1 MNLRKRGKIG
11 RKGQVTI
18 FVIIAIVIIAGVILF
33 FALTDT
39 GRNLLRNITGQEID
53 FNSQVRNCI
62 ENNPEIKSEI
72 NLIMS
77 QGGSLNP
84 ENYFL
89 YNDTE
94 FSYLCYTNEYYKG
107 CVMQNP
113 NLLFNTE
120 NEIENSIRN
129 NIQTCFNDAE
139 EDLKS
144 RGYRVTK
151 QNMELTID
159 IIPKRILIDVN
170 YPFTIE
176 KETTQRYEN
185 FDFRLLSNHYQLIS
199 IGTSILN
206 YEARYGDSES
216 LTFMALYPHIRVNKL
231 KQGDSSTVYIL
242 TDRNTGD
249 VFGFAVRSYAWPAGY
264 KL

>member
-1 MNLRKRGKIG
+1 MKRRGTRIPTSVINKNFSLKSKRSQI
-11 RKGQVTI
+11 TI

-84 ENYFL
+84 GNYFL
-89 YNDTE
+89 YNDTK
-94 FSYLCYTNEYYKG
+94 FSYLCYTNQYYKG

-120 NEIENSIRN
+120 NEIENSIR
-129 NIQTCFNDAE
+129 
-139 EDLKS
+139 KS
-144 RGYRVTK
+144 MGD
-151 QNMELTID
+151 D
-159 IIPKRILIDVN
+159 ISGACG
-170 YPFTIE
+170 
-176 KETTQRYEN
+176 Q
-185 FDFRLLSNHYQLIS
+185 LSAKS
-199 IGTSILN
+199 V
-206 YEARYGDSES
+206 E
-216 LTFMALYPHIRVNKL
+216 
-231 KQGDSSTVYIL
+231 
-242 TDRNTGD
+242 
-249 VFGFAVRSYAWPAGY
+249 RSA
-264 KL
+264 